1 MLALSFNSILTAHD
15 YKRDTD
21 TGEGDRA
28 KVQRKKNKRKIKYHG
43 MEKKKKRVENEENVE
58 SKQELWERCMKEQ
71 RKGKYQI

>member
-1 MLALSFNSILTAHD
+1 MLALSFNSILTAQD

-28 KVQRKKNKRKIKYHG
+28 KVQRKKKKKDKIPWN
-43 MEKKKKRVENEENVE
+43 ERKKKRVENEENVE